1 MKAKTIAVGGLLALV
16 ALALAAVIAANPFAT
31 QAASQDTPQSQ
42 VTSPEDLGN
51 PQMAD
56 DEEASAKP
64 YIGIYIAPDSDGG
77 VMVLKVMK
85 DSPSD
90 GVLQADDVIT
100 AANSETVD
108 GPNDLIAAVASAG
121 VGGTLPLTI
130 TRDGQSMDVT
140 VTVGERKADDTHKV
154 WSKPYI
160 GIHVSPAGDGG
171 VEVVKVV
178 EDGPSDGVLEA
189 GDVITAVDSET
200 VNDSKDL
207 IDAIVEAG
215 AGGTITLTVTRDGQS
230 MDVTVTVGQRE
241 VRFESARVLKRPFKR
256 VVPPTVPRMI
266 VPSRVVDDRFASS
279 QIVIADDDGNY
290 ETHRT
295 VAGAV
300 TSVDADAGTFTLQPK
315 DGSATIDYTIND
327 ETVVIMS
334 RTGDLGQLNTTDP
347 TVVMDVDGDVKW
359 VRQGAPTM
367 RFDRGHSVFPG
378 LGGGSRQHRT
388 GPKVYIRRVLD
399 DEDVMDLLP
408 SEIRERVNQMR
419 SGSGSNAPGN
429 SQTPPAGT
437 GDTF

>member
-1 MKAKTIAVGGLLALV
+1 
-16 ALALAAVIAANPFAT
+16 
-31 QAASQDTPQSQ
+31 
-42 VTSPEDLGN
+42 
-51 PQMAD
+51 
-56 DEEASAKP
+56 
-64 YIGIYIAPDSDGG
+64 
-77 VMVLKVMK
+77 
-85 DSPSD
+85 
-90 GVLQADDVIT
+90 
-100 AANSETVD
+100 
-108 GPNDLIAAVASAG
+108 
-121 VGGTLPLTI
+121 
-130 TRDGQSMDVT
+130 MDVT

-160 GIHVSPAGDGG
+160 GIVITSDPDDG
-171 VEVVKVV
+171 VEVAEVM
-178 EDGPSDGVLEA
+178 ENCPSNGVLQE

-230 MDVTVTVGQRE
+230 MDMTVTVGQRE

-266 VPSRVVDDRFASS
+266 VPSRVMDDRFASS

-315 DGSATIDYTIND
+315 DGSAAIDYTIND

-359 VRQGAPTM
+359 VRQGTPTM
-367 RFDRGHSVFPG
+367 RFDRGPSVFPG

-388 GPKVYIRRVLD
+388 GPKVYIHRILR
-399 DEDVMDLLP
+399 DEDVMKLP
-408 SEIRERVNQMR
+408 GEIRERTNRKR
-419 SGSGSNAPGN
+419 SGGGFNVPGN
-429 SQTPPAGT
+429 SQTPPAGSS
-437 GDTF
+437 DTF